1 MTLATRAFRL
11 APIAAL
17 LVGFGSAQAM
27 SNNSNPSNWR
37 FTSASTFNGVNFD
50 GVARL
55 YFDSDGSI
63 DNGGFVCSGT
73 LLAGGQYVLTAGH
86 CADNFNIMRIDFGL
100 NNNVAT
106 ATRSGTTAYLK
117 PGWNGTLSTG
127 ADMAIVKLDAPVVGI
142 KGFMLDPNSAIGKQV
157 LMMGYGTTTVGNT
170 ATAPNWNEWGHGHYG
185 YNTFDVTSKV
195 FGDAWDGTGD
205 NTYGEEYMAD
215 YDGGPPS
222 TAHPEGANNT
232 LGIVA
237 GMTGNLWT
245 SNNGDNIESLITG
258 GDSGGGDF
266 VWNGS
271 EWLVTGVHSWGWQF
285 CGDRITPSCDF
296 SSANSGSW
304 GDLMGSTAVY
314 SNVDWINSIVA
325 VPEPETY
332 ALMLVGL
339 AAVAGVA
346 RRRRKAD

>member
-1 MTLATRAFRL
+1 MTFATRAFRL

-27 SNNSNPSNWR
+27 SNNSAPSNWR
-37 FTSASTFNGVNFD
+37 FTSADTFNGVNFD

-55 YFDSDGSI
+55 RFDNDG
-63 DNGGFVCSGT
+63 DLTNGSYVCSGT

-86 CADNFNIMRIDFGL
+86 CADDFNVMEVKFGI
-100 NNNVAT
+100 NSNVAT
-106 ATRSGTTAYLK
+106 ATRGVTAAYLK
-117 PGWNGTLSTG
+117 PGWNGTLGTG
-127 ADMAIVKLDAPVVGI
+127 ADMAIIKLDAPVVGI
-142 KGFMLDPNSAIGKQV
+142 QGFRLDTNSAIGKQV
-157 LMMGYGTTTVGNT
+157 LMMGYGTTAVGNS
-170 ATAPNWNEWGHGHYG
+170 AADPNWNEWGHGHWG
-185 YNTFDVTSKV
+185 MNTFDVTSKV
-195 FGDAWDGTGD
+195 FSDAWDGTGN
-205 NTYGEEYMAD
+205 NTYGEEYVAD
-215 YDGGPPS
+215 YDSGTSG
-222 TAHPEGANNT
+222 NNT

-237 GMTGNLWT
+237 GMKGNLWT

-266 VWNGS
+266 VWTGT

-285 CGDRITPSCDF
+285 CEYRITPSCDF
-296 SSANSGSW
+296 STANSGSW

>member
-1 MTLATRAFRL
+1 MKLASPAFRL

-17 LVGFGSAQAM
+17 LLGFGSAHAM
-27 SNNSNPSNWR
+27 SNNTDPSNWR
-37 FTSASTFNGVNFD
+37 FNSATTFNGVNFN

-55 YFDSDGSI
+55 FFDSDGDI
-63 DNGGFVCSGT
+63 TNGGYICSGT
-73 LLAGGQYVLTAGH
+73 LLKGGEYVLTAGH
-86 CADNFNIMRIDFGL
+86 CADNFNIMQIDFGL

-106 ATRSGTTAYLK
+106 ATRSGTVAYLK
-117 PGWNGTLSTG
+117 PGWDGTLGTG
-127 ADMAIVKLDAPVVGI
+127 ADMAIVKLDQKVTGI
-142 KGFMLDPNSAIGKQV
+142 DGFNIDTNSAIGKRV

-170 ATAPNWNEWGHGHYG
+170 ANAPGWGEWGHGHYG
-185 YNTFDVTSKV
+185 FNTFDVTSKV
-195 FGDAWDGTGD
+195 FSDAWDGTGD
-205 NTYGEEYMAD
+205 NTYGEEYVAD
-215 YDGGPPS
+215 YDGG
-222 TAHPEGANNT
+222 TQTNNT

-245 SNNGDNIESLITG
+245 SDTGGSPESLITG

-285 CGDRITPSCDF
+285 CEGRINPSCDF
-296 SSANSGSW
+296 STANSGSW

-314 SNVDWINSIVA
+314 SNVDWINSVI

-346 RRRRKAD
+346 RRRRQAS

>member
-1 MTLATRAFRL
+1 MTFATRAFRL

-17 LVGFGSAQAM
+17 LVAFGSAQAM
-27 SNNSNPSNWR
+27 SNNSDPSNWR
-37 FTSASTFNGVNFD
+37 FDSASTFNGVNFD

-63 DNGGFVCSGT
+63 DDGGYICSGT
-73 LLAGGQYVLTAGH
+73 LLAGGAYVLTAGH
-86 CADNFNIMRIDFGL
+86 CADNFNVMKIEFGL
-100 NNNVAT
+100 NNDVAT
-106 ATRSGTTAYLK
+106 ATRGAAAAYLK

-127 ADMAIVKLDAPVVGI
+127 ADMAIIKLDAPVVGI
-142 KGFMLDPNSAIGKQV
+142 QGFKLDPNSAIGKSV
-157 LMMGYGTTTVGNT
+157 LMMGYGTTAVGNSANPT
-170 ATAPNWNEWGHGHYG
+170 NWDEWGHGHWG
-185 YNTFDVTSKV
+185 MNTFDVTSKV
-195 FGDAWDGTGD
+195 FGDAWDGSGD
-205 NTYGEEYMAD
+205 NTYGEEYVAD

-222 TAHPEGANNT
+222 RRHPEGRNNT

-237 GMTGNLWT
+237 GMTGDLWM
-245 SNNGDNIESLITG
+245 SNNGDNIESLIAG

-266 VWNGS
+266 VWNGT

-285 CGDRITPSCDF
+285 CGGRITPSCDF
-296 SSANSGSW
+296 STANASSW
-304 GDLMGSTAVY
+304 GDIMGSTAVY

-332 ALMLVGL
+332 ALMLAGL
-339 AAVAGVA
+339 VAVAGIT

>member
-1 MTLATRAFRL
+1 MTLSIRAFRL

-17 LVGFGSAQAM
+17 LVGFGTAHAM
-27 SNNSNPSNWR
+27 SNNTAPSNWR
-37 FTSASTFNGVNFD
+37 FDSTSTFNGVNFD

-63 DNGGFVCSGT
+63 DNGGYICSGT
-73 LLAGGQYVLTAGH
+73 LLAGGAYVLTAGH
-86 CADNFNIMRIDFGL
+86 CADNFNVMKIEFGI
-100 NNNVAT
+100 NNDVAT
-106 ATRSGTTAYLK
+106 ATRGAAAAYLK

-127 ADMAIVKLDAPVVGI
+127 ADMAIIKLDAPVVGI
-142 KGFMLDPNSAIGKQV
+142 KGFNIDTNSALGKNV
-157 LMMGYGTTTVGNT
+157 LMMGYGTTSVGNRIGDV
-170 ATAPNWNEWGHGHYG
+170 NWDEWGHGHYG

-195 FGDAWDGTGD
+195 FLDAWDPDGSKGD
-205 NTYGEEYMAD
+205 GPGNNTYGEEYVAD
-215 YDGGPPS
+215 YDSGRAG
-222 TAHPEGANNT
+222 NNT

-245 SNNGDNIESLITG
+245 SDNGGDPESLISG

-285 CGDRITPSCDF
+285 CYGRISPSCDF
-296 SSANSGSW
+296 SRFNSGSW
-304 GDLMGSTAVY
+304 GDLMASTAVY
-314 SNVDWINSIVA
+314 SNVDWINSVVA

-332 ALMLVGL
+332 ALMLAGL
-339 AAVAGVA
+339 AAVAGIA
-346 RRRRKAD
+346 RRRRTAD

>member
-1 MTLATRAFRL
+1 MTFASRAMRL

-17 LVGFGSAQAM
+17 IAGFGTAHAM
-27 SNNSNPSNWR
+27 SNNTAPSNWR
-37 FTSASTFNGVNFD
+37 FDSTSTFNGVNFD

-55 YFDSDGSI
+55 LFDSDGDL
-63 DNGGFVCSGT
+63 DNGAYVCSGT
-73 LLAGGQYVLTAGH
+73 LLAGGMYVLTAGH
-86 CADNFNIMRIDFGL
+86 CADNFNVMQIDFGV
-100 NNNVAT
+100 NNDVAT
-106 ATRSGTTAYLK
+106 ATRGAAAAYLK

-127 ADMAIVKLDAPVVGI
+127 ADMAIIKLDQKVEGI
-142 KGFMLDPNSAIGKQV
+142 QGFNIDTQSALGKQV
-157 LMMGYGTTTVGNT
+157 LMMGYGTTAVGNST
-170 ATAPNWNEWGHGHYG
+170 NGPGWGEWGHGHYG

-195 FGDAWDGTGD
+195 FGDAWDGSGD
-205 NTYGEEYMAD
+205 NTYGEEYVAD

-222 TAHPEGANNT
+222 RAHPEGRNNT
-232 LGIVA
+232 LGIIA
-237 GMTGNLWT
+237 SMTGNLWT
-245 SNNGDNIESLITG
+245 SNNGDAIESLITG

-266 VWNGS
+266 VWTGS

-285 CGDRITPSCDF
+285 CQGRITPSCDF
-296 SSANSGSW
+296 STSNSGSW

-332 ALMLVGL
+332 ALMLAGL

-346 RRRRKAD
+346 RRRRKG

>member
-1 MTLATRAFRL
+1 MTLASRAMRL

-17 LVGFGSAQAM
+17 LAGFGTAHAM
-27 SNNSNPSNWR
+27 SNNTAPSNWR
-37 FTSASTFNGVNFD
+37 FNSSSTFNGVNFD

-55 YFDSDGSI
+55 LFDSDG
-63 DNGGFVCSGT
+63 DLNNGAYVCSGT
-73 LLAGGQYVLTAGH
+73 LLAGGMYVLTAGH
-86 CADNFNIMRIDFGL
+86 CADNFNVMQIDFGI
-100 NNNVAT
+100 NNDVAT
-106 ATRSGTTAYLK
+106 ATRGAAAAYLK

-127 ADMAIVKLDAPVVGI
+127 ADMAIIKLDQKVEGI
-142 KGFMLDPNSAIGKQV
+142 QGFNIDTQSALGKQV

-195 FGDAWDGTGD
+195 FLDAWDGSGD
-205 NTYGEEYMAD
+205 NTYGEEFVAD

-222 TAHPEGANNT
+222 QAHPEGRNNT

-245 SNNGDNIESLITG
+245 SNNGDAIESLITG

-285 CGDRITPSCDF
+285 CGGRISPSCDY

-304 GDLMGSTAVY
+304 GDLMASTAVY
-314 SNVDWINSIVA
+314 SNVGWINSIA
-325 VPEPETY
+325 AIPEPETY
-332 ALMLVGL
+332 ALMLAGL
-339 AAVAGVA
+339 AVVASVA
-346 RRRRKAD
+346 RRRRNG

>member
-1 MTLATRAFRL
+1 MTFATRAFRL

-27 SNNSNPSNWR
+27 SNNSDPSNWR

-50 GVARL
+50 GVARIQ
-55 YFDSDGSI
+55 FDNDG
-63 DNGGFVCSGT
+63 DLTNGSYICSGT

-86 CADNFNIMRIDFGL
+86 CADDFNVMEVKFGI

-106 ATRSGTTAYLK
+106 ATRGVTAAYLK
-117 PGWNGTLSTG
+117 PGWNGSLATG
-127 ADMAIVKLDAPVVGI
+127 ADMAIIKLDAPVVGI
-142 KGFMLDPNSAIGKQV
+142 QGFKLDLNSAIGKQV
-157 LMMGYGTTTVGNT
+157 LMMGYGTTAVGNST
-170 ATAPNWNEWGHGHYG
+170 NGPGWGEWGHGHWG
-185 YNTFDVTSKV
+185 MNTFDVTSKV

-205 NTYGEEYMAD
+205 NTYGEEYVAD
-215 YDGGPPS
+215 YDSGTSG
-222 TAHPEGANNT
+222 NNT

-245 SNNGDNIESLITG
+245 SNNGDAIESLITG

-266 VWNGS
+266 VWTGS

-285 CGDRITPSCDF
+285 CEGRIDPSCDF
-296 SSANSGSW
+296 SSNNSGSW

-314 SNVDWINSIVA
+314 SNVGWINSIVA

-332 ALMLVGL
+332 ALMLAGL

>member
-1 MTLATRAFRL
+1 MTFATRAFRL

-27 SNNSNPSNWR
+27 SNNSDPSNWR

-50 GVARL
+50 GVARIQ
-55 YFDSDGSI
+55 FDNDG
-63 DNGGFVCSGT
+63 DLTNGSYICSGT

-86 CADNFNIMRIDFGL
+86 CADDFNVMEVKFGI

-106 ATRSGTTAYLK
+106 ATRGVTAAYLK
-117 PGWNGTLSTG
+117 PGWNGSLATG
-127 ADMAIVKLDAPVVGI
+127 ADMAIIKLDAPVVGI
-142 KGFMLDPNSAIGKQV
+142 QGFKLDLNSAIGKQV
-157 LMMGYGTTTVGNT
+157 LMMGYGTTAVGNST
-170 ATAPNWNEWGHGHYG
+170 NGPDWGEWGHGHWG
-185 YNTFDVTSKV
+185 MNTFDVTSKV

-205 NTYGEEYMAD
+205 NTYGEEYVAD
-215 YDGGPPS
+215 YDSGTSG
-222 TAHPEGANNT
+222 NNT

-245 SNNGDNIESLITG
+245 SNNGDAIESLITG

-266 VWNGS
+266 VWTGS

-285 CGDRITPSCDF
+285 CEGRIDPSCDF
-296 SSANSGSW
+296 SSNNSGSW

-314 SNVDWINSIVA
+314 SNVGWINSIVA

-332 ALMLVGL
+332 ALMLAGL

>member
-1 MTLATRAFRL
+1 MTFTTRALRL
-11 APIAAL
+11 TPIAAL
-17 LVGFGSAQAM
+17 LVAFGSAQAM
-27 SNNSNPSNWR
+27 SNNSAPSNWR
-37 FTSASTFNGVNFD
+37 FNSASTFNGANFD

-55 YFDSDGSI
+55 FFDNDGSI
-63 DNGGFVCSGT
+63 DNGGYICSGT

-86 CADNFNIMRIDFGL
+86 CADDFNIMRIDFGL

-106 ATRSGTTAYLK
+106 ATRSGTTAYVK
-117 PGWNGTLSTG
+117 PGWNGSLGTG

-142 KGFMLDPNSAIGKQV
+142 KGFNIDPNSALGKQV
-157 LMMGYGTTTVGNT
+157 LMMGYGTTTQGNT
-170 ATAPNWNEWGHGHYG
+170 ATAPNWDEWGHGHYG
-185 YNTFDVTSKV
+185 YNTYDVTSKV
-195 FGDAWDGTGD
+195 FLDAWDPTGSKGDGPGD
-205 NTYGEEYMAD
+205 NTYGEEYVAD
-215 YDGGPPS
+215 YDSG
-222 TAHPEGANNT
+222 TAGNNT

-237 GMTGNLWT
+237 GMTGNQWT

-266 VWNGS
+266 VWNGT

-285 CGDRITPSCDF
+285 CDGRITPSCDF
-296 SSANSGSW
+296 STANSGSW
-304 GDLMGSTAVY
+304 GDLMASTAVY
-314 SNVDWINSIVA
+314 SNVDWINSIVG

-346 RRRRKAD
+346 RRRRKVD

>member
-1 MTLATRAFRL
+1 MTFASRALRL

-17 LVGFGSAQAM
+17 LAGFGTAHAM
-27 SNNSNPSNWR
+27 SNNTAPSNWR
-37 FTSASTFNGVNFD
+37 FDSTSTFNGVNFD

-63 DNGGFVCSGT
+63 DNGGYICSGT
-73 LLAGGQYVLTAGH
+73 LLAGGMYVLTAGH
-86 CADNFNIMRIDFGL
+86 CADNFNVMKIEFGL
-100 NNNVAT
+100 NNDVAT
-106 ATRSGTTAYLK
+106 ATRGAAAAYLK
-117 PGWNGTLSTG
+117 PGWDGTLGTG
-127 ADMAIVKLDAPVVGI
+127 ADMAIIKLDSKVEGI
-142 KGFMLDPNSAIGKQV
+142 QGFNIDPNSAIGKNV
-157 LMMGYGTTTVGNT
+157 LMMGYGTTARGNSV
-170 ATAPNWNEWGHGHYG
+170 AAPNWNEWGHGHYG

-195 FGDAWDGTGD
+195 FSDAWDGTGD
-205 NTYGEEYMAD
+205 NTYGEEYVAD
-215 YDGGPPS
+215 YDSG
-222 TAHPEGANNT
+222 TAANNT

-245 SNNGDNIESLITG
+245 SDTGGTPESLITG

-285 CGDRITPSCDF
+285 CGGRIDPSCDF
-296 SSANSGSW
+296 SSNNSGSW

-314 SNVDWINSIVA
+314 SNVGWINSIVA

-332 ALMLVGL
+332 ALMLAGL

-346 RRRRKAD
+346 RRRRNG

>member
-1 MTLATRAFRL
+1 MKLVSHAFRL

-17 LVGFGSAQAM
+17 LVGVGSAHAM
-27 SNNSNPSNWR
+27 SNNSAPSNWR
-37 FTSASTFNGVNFD
+37 FNSASTFNGVNFD
-50 GVARL
+50 GVARIA
-55 YFDSDGSI
+55 FDTDG
-63 DNGGFVCSGT
+63 DLGNGSYICSGT
-73 LLAGGQYVLTAGH
+73 LLKGGQYVLTAAH
-86 CADNFNIMRIDFGL
+86 CADDFNIMRIDFGV

-106 ATRSGTTAYLK
+106 ATRSGAVAYVK
-117 PGWNGTLSTG
+117 AGWDGTLSTG
-127 ADMAIVKLDAPVVGI
+127 ADMAIVKLDQKVDNI
-142 KGFMLDPNSAIGKQV
+142 QGFNIDTNSAIGKQV

-170 ATAPNWNEWGHGHYG
+170 ATAPNWGEWGHGHWG
-185 YNTFDVTSKV
+185 MNTFDVTSKV
-195 FGDAWDGTGD
+195 FGDAWDGSGD
-205 NTYGEEYMAD
+205 NTYGEEYVAD
-215 YDGGPPS
+215 YDSGTQG
-222 TAHPEGANNT
+222 NNT

-245 SNNGDNIESLITG
+245 SNTGDQTESLITG

-285 CGDRITPSCDF
+285 CEGRINPSCDF
-296 SSANSGSW
+296 STANSGSW

-314 SNVDWINSIVA
+314 SNVDWINSVI

-346 RRRRKAD
+346 RRRRQAS